1 MGLNSRIYFHIFLL
15 FNAVLFLAFQGF
27 QAFSAYRTREAL
39 IDFQKNQ
46 ASQAGKEA
54 LALTS
59 HPLFESSVNAQKN
72 SLSWSWFVREVD
84 RLEKT
89 YYLQGIWFSQNGG
102 DYLSLHGSKLDKSRD
117 VDLPEGMYLFQNQD
131 YGVIV
136 AFSLE
141 LPELFQAQKH
151 TQQVGVVLISV
162 LFILVMFTVRVLF
175 RRTEKLQEELVSSSR
190 LVEFGRLA
198 AGVAHDVRNPLG
210 AMNLMV
216 EELKDLHQSD
226 METQNYLQ
234 QIGKEISRI
243 NHTLGTLLVFQK
255 ENLPLNQEVDLL
267 KLVAEV
273 IALFPAFKDSIVL
286 KCGAGP
292 IGILGNRDLL
302 FRMLENLV
310 RNALESGAELPKV
323 EILLEKSKDCIT
335 IVVSDNGP
343 GLPDWKKAASP
354 FYTTKNYGTG
364 LGLVVVQDAL
374 ERHRGTIRVDKVN
387 PTGTRLVLSFPFD
400 TVPEIG

>member
-1 MGLNSRIYFHIFLL
+1 MGLNSRIYFHIFLS
-15 FNAVLFLAFQGF
+15 FNAILFLAFQGF

-39 IDFQKNQ
+39 IEFQKNQ
-46 ASQAGKEA
+46 ASQAGRDA
-54 LALTS
+54 LELTS
-59 HPLFESSVNAQKN
+59 HPLFESSVNTEKN
-72 SLSWSWFVREVD
+72 TLSWSWFVREVG
-84 RLEKT
+84 RIEKT
-89 YYLQGIWFSQNGG
+89 YYLQGLWFSGESNE
-102 DYLSLHGSKLDKSRD
+102 YFSLHGDRLENLNLNQ
-117 VDLPEGMYLFQNQD
+117 LPEGMYHFQNEER
-131 YGVIV
+131 GVII

-141 LPELFQAQKH
+141 LPELFQAQKN
-151 TQQVGVVLISV
+151 TQQVGVVLISI

-216 EELKDLHQSD
+216 EELKDLHPLD
-226 METQNYLQ
+226 METQDCLK

-255 ENLPLNQEVDLL
+255 ENLPLNQKVDLQE
-267 KLVAEV
+267 LVLDV
-273 IALFPAFKDSIVL
+273 ISLFPNDKDLIRY
-286 KCGAGP
+286 KKGNGP
-292 IGILGNRDLL
+292 LTMWGNRDLL

-310 RNALESGAELPKV
+310 RNALESGAKTPVV
-323 EILLEKSKDCIT
+323 EIQLEKKPEGIT
-335 IVVSDNGP
+335 LVVLDNGL
-343 GLPDWKKAASP
+343 GLSDWKTAVSP

-364 LGLVVVQDAL
+364 LGLVVVQDAV
-374 ERHRGTIRVDKVN
+374 ERHRGRIKVEMIEPN
-387 PTGTRLVLSFPFD
+387 GTRLTLCFPFD